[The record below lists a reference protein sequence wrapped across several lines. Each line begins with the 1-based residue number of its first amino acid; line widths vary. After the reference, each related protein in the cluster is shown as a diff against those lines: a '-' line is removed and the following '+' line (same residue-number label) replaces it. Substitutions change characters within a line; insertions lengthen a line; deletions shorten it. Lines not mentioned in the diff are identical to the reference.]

1 MNKTLTL
8 GKNRYPPFQQV
19 LCVENSSGLAAW
31 NGQPAVLKALIGI
44 RKWLASGVC
53 LVPKMVSGIRVNIF
67 IIYLLINTEILNVR
81 YTLRQTP
88 CISPQG
94 R

>member
-53 LVPKMVSGIRVNIF
+53 LVPKMVSGVRVKGALSMFHKIVF
-67 IIYLLINTEILNVR
+67 SFETSQNTI
-81 YTLRQTP
+81 
-88 CISPQG
+88 CAD
-94 R
+94 